1 LGTITYPSSTDSTHN
16 IVNGGLL
23 IINALSVTSSTR
35 TMVAFG
41 VACKHNLSVGTT
53 VKTGTTG
60 YDGSYDVVRLGLDN
74 GDLIDYYLLLI
85 YHQQNY
91 RWGVLEWLGYMVR
104 F

>member
-1 LGTITYPSSTDSTHN
+1 MV
-16 IVNGGLL
+16 VN
-23 IINALSVTSSTR
+23 INALSVTSSTR

-53 VKTGTTG
+53 VKITGTTG

-74 GDLIDYYLLLI
+74 GDLIDYYFVIDLP
-85 YHQQNY
+85 QQEM
-91 RWGVLEWLGYMVR
+91 GVLEWLGIWWSR

>member
-1 LGTITYPSSTDSTHN
+1 LTPVKIELTITYPSSTDSTHN

-23 IINALSVTSSTR
+23 INALSVTSSTR

-53 VKTGTTG
+53 VKITGTTG

-74 GDLIDYYLLLI
+74 GDLIDYYFVIDLP
-85 YHQQNY
+85 QQE
-91 RWGVLEWLGYMVR
+91 L
-104 F
+104 

>member
-1 LGTITYPSSTDSTHN
+1 LELTITYPSSTDSTHN

-53 VKTGTTG
+53 VKITGTTG

-74 GDLIDYYLLLI
+74 GDLIDYYC
-85 YHQQNY
+85 
-91 RWGVLEWLGYMVR
+91 
-104 F
+104 